1 MTTDGGTGEES
12 LPGGLSRLFQAHAV
26 VALVFGLSFFV
37 IPRLWAEWV
46 AWGAIDQTMMRLYGA
61 GLLAL
66 AEASWLGASADRWST
81 VRLLVVLE
89 VAFPGLTAIAGLYE
103 VLLAGAPAFTWV
115 VVAVTGAFA
124 VAFGYYYRELA

>member
-1 MTTDGGTGEES
+1 MTTDGGTGGGT
-12 LPGGLSRLFQAHAV
+12 LPDGLRRLFQAHAV
-26 VALVFGLSFFV
+26 VALVFGVSFFV
-37 IPRLWAEWV
+37 VPRLWAEWV

-66 AEASWLGASADRWST
+66 AEVSWLGASADDWPA
-81 VRLLVVLE
+81 VRLVVVLE
-89 VAFPGLTAIAGLYE
+89 VAFPALTAIAGLYE

-124 VAFGYYYRELA
+124 VGFGYYYRELA